1 MTLAHKLAG
10 WAQAAKFE
18 SLGSAVVHEVNRR
31 ILDSIGCA
39 LGAWKSRPGKIAR
52 AVAQDVAIPKGAS
65 LFGSKHRTTPDLAA
79 FANGALVRYLDFN
92 DTYLSQE
99 PAHPS
104 DNIPAL
110 LAVGQTVSSAGRDI
124 VTAIALAYEVQCRLC
139 DAASLRAHGWDH
151 VYYGAL
157 SSSLGAARLYGLSA
171 EQMVH
176 TLGLAGVCNFATR
189 QTRTGQIS
197 DWKACAFSN
206 AARNGVFAANLARQG
221 MTGPNEIFEG
231 PKGLFKM
238 VTKPFELAWSRGP
251 DDWMIRKTYIKF
263 WPAEYHSQSAIDA
276 CLQLREQLGD
286 ASKIAGITVESFEA
300 AVSIIGSEPEKW
312 RPTSRE
318 TADHSMG
325 FCMACALL
333 DGDVTRASFSDEKIR
348 DPRVLALLD
357 KIKIVETAECNAGY
371 PDGIPNNIIIRT
383 TDGRTLSKKVTYPR
397 GHAGNPMTD
406 EEVVR
411 KFKTLAAGVVSDAT
425 ADKLV
430 NTALSFDKL
439 DDVAKL
445 VEFEVI
451 AKT

>member
-1 MTLAHKLAG
+1 MATTLAQVI
-10 WAQAAKFE
+10 AQKARAARFE
-18 SLGSAVVHEVNRR
+18 DLSPQVVHEVKRR
-31 ILDSIGCA
+31 VLDSIGTA
-39 LGAWKSRPGKIAR
+39 LGAWKSRPAR
-52 AVAQDVAIPKGAS
+52 VTRELAGGVPLANGAS
-65 LFGSKHRTTPDLAA
+65 ILGSQQRTTPDLAT
-79 FANGALVRYLDFN
+79 FTNGALVRYLDFN
-92 DTYLSQE
+92 DTYLSKE

-104 DNIPAL
+104 DNIPAAW
-110 LAVGQTVSSAGRDI
+110 AVGQVAGADGRQI
-124 VTAIALAYEVQCRLC
+124 ITAIALGYELQCRLC

-157 SSSLGAARLYGLSA
+157 STALLAAKLYNLSE
-171 EQMVH
+171 EQIVH
-176 TLGLAGVCNFATR
+176 ALGLAGVCNFATR

-206 AARNGVFAANLARQG
+206 AGRNGVLAANLARLG

-238 VTKPFELAWSRGP
+238 VTGPFELAWSGGA

-276 CLQLREQLGD
+276 ALQLRPEIGD
-286 ASKIAGITVESFEA
+286 PQQIESILIESFEA

-325 FCMACALL
+325 YCVACALL

-348 DPRVLALLD
+348 DAQVLALLD
-357 KIKIVETAECNAGY
+357 KIKIAETDECNAGY
-371 PDGIPNNIIIRT
+371 PDGIPNKLIIRLR
-383 TDGRTLSKKVTYPR
+383 DGRELQKMVKYPR

-406 EEVVR
+406 DEVLR
-411 KFKTLAAGVVSDAT
+411 KFRTLAAGVVSDAT
-425 ADKLV
+425 AARIAERCM
-430 NTALSFDKL
+430 ALEPMRDIAEL
-439 DDVAKL
+439 L
-445 VEFEVI
+445 EFE
-451 AKT
+451 TR

>member
-1 MTLAHKLAG
+1 MTLAAKLAA

-18 SLGSAVVHEVNRR
+18 SLGGAVVHEVNRR

-39 LGAWKSRPGKIAR
+39 LGAWKSRPGKVAR
-52 AVAQDVAIPKGAS
+52 AVAQNVTITNGAG
-65 LFGSKHRTTPDLAA
+65 LLGSKHRTTPDLAT
-79 FANGALVRYLDFN
+79 FANGALIRYLDFN
-92 DTYLSQE
+92 DTYLSKE

-104 DNIPAL
+104 DNIPAA
-110 LAVGQTVSSAGRDI
+110 LAVGQLVGAKGRDI
-124 VTAIALAYEVQCRLC
+124 VTAIALAYEVQCRCC
-139 DAASLRAHGWDH
+139 DAASLRAKGWDH

-157 SSSLGAARLYGLSA
+157 SSALAAAKLYGLDEA
-171 EQMVH
+171 KMVH

-206 AARNGVFAANLARQG
+206 AGRNGVFAADLARQG

-238 VTKPFELAWSRGP
+238 VTGPFELKWASGP
-251 DDWMIRKTYIKF
+251 DDWMIRKTYIKY

-276 CLQLREQLGD
+276 CLQLRPQVGD
-286 ASKIAGITVESFEA
+286 ISKVKSILVESFEA

-333 DGDVTRASFSDEKIR
+333 DGDVTRASFTDEKIR
-348 DPRVLALLD
+348 DPRVLGLLD

-371 PDGIPNNIIIRT
+371 PDGIPNNIIIET
-383 TDGRTLSKKVTYPR
+383 TDGKKVSKNVKYPR

-406 EEVVR
+406 EEVVK
-411 KFKTLAAGVVSDAT
+411 KFKTLATGVVSDAT
-425 ADKLV
+425 MDRII
-430 NTALSFDKL
+430 NTAMAFDKL
-439 DDVAKL
+439 DDVSKL
-445 VEFEVI
+445 LEFE
-451 AKT
+451 TLC

>member
-1 MTLAHKLAG
+1 MATLAQRLAEK
-10 WAQAAKFE
+10 AQSLSFE
-18 SLGSAVVHEVNRR
+18 NLSPQVVHEVKRR

-52 AVAQDVAIPKGAS
+52 QVAQGISVTNGAG
-65 LFGSKHRTTPDLAA
+65 LLGSKHRTTPDLAT
-79 FANGALVRYLDFN
+79 FANGALIRYLDFN
-92 DTYLSQE
+92 DTYLSLE

-104 DNIPAL
+104 DNIPAA
-110 LAVGQTVSSAGRDI
+110 LAVGQVTGSSGKQIIA
-124 VTAIALAYEVQCRLC
+124 AITLGYEVQCRMC
-139 DAASLRAHGWDH
+139 DAASLRKHGWDH

-157 SSSLGAARLYGLSA
+157 SSGLLAAKLYGLSA

-189 QTRTGQIS
+189 QTRTGQLS

-206 AARNGVFAANLARQG
+206 AARNAVFAAYLAKQG

-238 VTKPFELAWSRGP
+238 VTGPFDPKWASGA
-251 DDWMIRKTYIKF
+251 DDWMIRKTYIKY

-276 CLQLREQLGD
+276 ALQLRPQVSD
-286 ASKIAGITVESFEA
+286 VNDIQDIVIESFEA

-325 FCMACALL
+325 FCVACALI

-348 DPRVLALLD
+348 NPEVLGLLD
-357 KIKIVETAECNAGY
+357 KIKIVETDDCNKGY
-371 PDGIPNNIIIRT
+371 PEGIPNNMVI
-383 TDGRTLSKKVTYPR
+383 TLKGGKKVAKKVTYPR

-406 EEVVR
+406 DEVVR
-411 KFKTLAAGVVSDAT
+411 KFKGLSNGVVSDAT
-425 ADKLV
+425 QQRIIEQCMDFERIKAVSDLLEFE
-430 NTALSFDKL
+430 ALS
-439 DDVAKL
+439 
-445 VEFEVI
+445 
-451 AKT
+451 

>member
-1 MTLAHKLAG
+1 MALANSAAQWARSASFEKLG
-10 WAQAAKFE
+10 KD
-18 SLGSAVVHEVNRR
+18 VVHEVNRR

-39 LGAWKSRPGKIAR
+39 LGAWKSRPGKVTR
-52 AVAQDVAIPKGAS
+52 AVAQGVSQTGGAN
-65 LFGSKHRTTPDLAA
+65 LLGSTHRTTPDLAA
-79 FANGALVRYLDFN
+79 FSNGALVRYLDFN
-92 DTYLSQE
+92 DTYLSKE

-104 DNIPAL
+104 DNIPAA
-110 LAVGQTVSSAGRDI
+110 LAVGQVTKAHGRDI
-124 VTAIALAYEVQCRLC
+124 VTAIALGYELQCRLC

-157 SSSLGAARLYGLSA
+157 STALLASKLYGLSA
-171 EQMVH
+171 DETTH
-176 TLGLAGVCNFATR
+176 ALGLAGVCNFATR

-206 AARNGVFAANLARQG
+206 AARNGVFAAGLARLG

-238 VTKPFELAWSRGP
+238 VTGPFELAWARGA

-276 CLQLREQLGD
+276 CLQLRPEIGNPENIQSIL
-286 ASKIAGITVESFEA
+286 VESFEA

-333 DGDVTRASFSDEKIR
+333 DGDVTRESFSDAKIK
-348 DPRVLALLD
+348 DAKVLGLLD
-357 KIKIVETAECNAGY
+357 RIKIVETAECNAGY
-371 PDGIPNNIIIRT
+371 PDGIPNHVVIT
-383 TDGRTLSKKVTYPR
+383 LKDGRKIGRKVTYPR
-397 GHAGNPMTD
+397 GHAGNPMSDD
-406 EEVVR
+406 EVIG
-411 KFKTLAAGVVSDAT
+411 KFKKLAAGVVSTAT
-425 ADKLV
+425 MDRIINL
-430 NTALSFDKL
+430 ALSFDRI
-439 DDVAKL
+439 DDPASL
-445 VEFEVI
+445 LEFETI
-451 AKT
+451 

>member
-1 MTLAHKLAG
+1 MALAHTVAQWAKAASFDKLG
-10 WAQAAKFE
+10 KE
-18 SLGSAVVHEVNRR
+18 VVHEVNRR

-39 LGAWKSRPGKIAR
+39 LGAWKSRPGKVTR
-52 AVAQDVAIPKGAS
+52 TVAQGVSQAGGAN

-79 FANGALVRYLDFN
+79 FTNGALVRYLDFN
-92 DTYLSQE
+92 DTYLSKE

-104 DNIPAL
+104 DNIPAAI
-110 LAVGQTVSSAGRDI
+110 AVGQVTRASGQEI
-124 VTAIALAYEVQCRLC
+124 VTAIALGYELQCRLC

-157 SSSLGAARLYGLSA
+157 STALLSSKLYGLSTD
-171 EQMVH
+171 ETVH
-176 TLGLAGVCNFATR
+176 ALGLAGVCNFATR

-206 AARNGVFAANLARQG
+206 AARNGVFAAGLAKLG

-238 VTKPFELAWSRGP
+238 VTGPFDVAWAKGA

-276 CLQLREQLGD
+276 CLQLRREVGD
-286 ASKIAGITVESFEA
+286 AESIQSILVESFEA

-333 DGDVTRASFSDEKIR
+333 DGDVTRESFTDAKIK
-348 DPRVLALLD
+348 DARVLGLLD

-371 PDGIPNNIIIRT
+371 PDGIPNNIIIT
-383 TDGRTLSKKVTYPR
+383 LKDGRKVSRKVAYPR

-406 EEVVR
+406 DEVIG
-411 KFKTLAAGVVSDAT
+411 KFKKLAGGVVSDAT
-425 ADKLV
+425 MDRIINLS
-430 NTALSFDKL
+430 LSFDKI
-439 DDVAKL
+439 DDPAKL
-445 VEFEVI
+445 LEFETI
-451 AKT
+451 

>member
-1 MTLAHKLAG
+1 MALAHTVAQWAKAASFDKLS
-10 WAQAAKFE
+10 KE
-18 SLGSAVVHEVNRR
+18 VVHEVNRR

-39 LGAWKSRPGKIAR
+39 LGAWKSRPGKVTR
-52 AVAQDVAIPKGAS
+52 TVAQSITQPGGAN
-65 LFGSKHRTTPDLAA
+65 LLGSKHRTTPDLAA
-79 FANGALVRYLDFN
+79 FTNGALVRYLDFN
-92 DTYLSQE
+92 DTYLSKE

-104 DNIPAL
+104 DNIPAAI
-110 LAVGQTVSSAGRDI
+110 AVGQVTRATGQEI
-124 VTAIALAYEVQCRLC
+124 VTAIALGYELQCRLC

-157 SSSLGAARLYGLSA
+157 STALLSSKLYGLSTD
-171 EQMVH
+171 ETVH
-176 TLGLAGVCNFATR
+176 ALGLAGVCNFATR

-206 AARNGVFAANLARQG
+206 AARNGVFAAGLAKLG

-238 VTKPFELAWSRGP
+238 VTGPFDVAWAKGA

-276 CLQLREQLGD
+276 CLQLRREVGD
-286 ASKIAGITVESFEA
+286 AESIQSILVESFEA

-333 DGDVTRASFSDEKIR
+333 DGDVTRESFTDAKIK
-348 DPRVLALLD
+348 DARVLGLLD

-371 PDGIPNNIIIRT
+371 PDGIPNNIIIT
-383 TDGRTLSKKVTYPR
+383 LKDGRKVSRKVTYPR

-406 EEVVR
+406 DEVIG
-411 KFKTLAAGVVSDAT
+411 KFKKLAGGVVSDAT
-425 ADKLV
+425 MDRIINLS
-430 NTALSFDKL
+430 LSFDKI
-439 DDVAKL
+439 DDPAKL
-445 VEFEVI
+445 LEFETI
-451 AKT
+451 